1 MNSRTYHC
9 DVGLVGYP
17 NAGKS
22 TLFNALTGRTD
33 SRVMPRFS
41 PIKQHTENKESDLVL
56 ADMCGISRGAPGKP
70 LGSPF
75 LKYLESAR
83 ILVFVMRYNG
93 RRGLFDLQYMADRYE
108 FLLSVCNEKDG
119 FAEKKRIIT
128 VNTGEDMDNEAHKF
142 MKMKF
147 SPVSVIPINAKTG
160 LGLFRLEEEI
170 RRIV

>member
-1 MNSRTYHC
+1 
-9 DVGLVGYP
+9 
-17 NAGKS
+17 
-22 TLFNALTGRTD
+22 
-33 SRVMPRFS
+33 
-41 PIKQHTENKESDLVL
+41 
-56 ADMCGISRGAPGKP
+56 
-70 LGSPF
+70 
-75 LKYLESAR
+75 
-83 ILVFVMRYNG
+83 
-93 RRGLFDLQYMADRYE
+93 MADRYE